1 MEPLLLRKEWIVVTC
16 KNCGHKCHCDEIC
29 KQEMHDGDMQPIT
42 IECCKNCR
50 HKNED

>member
-16 KNCGHKCHCDEIC
+16 QNCGHKCHCDEIC
-29 KQEMHDGDMQPIT
+29 KQEMYDGDMKPIT
-42 IECCKNCR
+42 IECCKYCR